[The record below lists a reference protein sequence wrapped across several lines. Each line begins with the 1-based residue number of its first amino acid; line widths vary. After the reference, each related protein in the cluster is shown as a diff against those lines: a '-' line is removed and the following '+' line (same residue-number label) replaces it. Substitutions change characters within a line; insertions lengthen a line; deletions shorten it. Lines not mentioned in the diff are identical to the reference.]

1 MKINKDN
8 KNTFYVNGRHRKRAF
23 LLIFIYVSSI
33 MLNFI
38 PISSAASPPN
48 SFYISLKTIHM
59 DNPKWTYE
67 EFVTRINEISDYTLS
82 RAYNDM
88 DDWIN
93 PYVYEKYDQLVV
105 YGLPHGKTSPT
116 GTTTA
121 DFFINSNGGMFNIE
135 SKKQGEYRHIGY
147 NLGGI
152 SVTNDYWHNTSY
164 TGTGTFSTKEDYT
177 DLAYTT
183 ISGASASWNNVDA
196 EMRNYIL
203 NSYFN
208 DDDYIT
214 GGKTPFTLS
223 SLWSDDFIS
232 NHVLIQ
238 VEPGIVRQGSL
249 KMIYNNGK
257 NHNTLTIDPFD
268 FSFSGNLTT
277 DKNTYTIPAGQN
289 EVIVDIKLNAA
300 FANSIANDYLKDVEF
315 TCMVDQ
321 KNMSEPQNIS
331 VTPGE
336 KNYKAE
342 GIKKTFS
349 RSNLQTG
356 SNPVKIEGIIQV
368 NSNYKDYQN
377 VRVSKDITINV
388 EETPDPYV
396 TAVMTATPNVVL
408 FQNSSIP
415 VKLDIAYGISNIK
428 NLSDINNVSIIV
440 DGEGDFPEQPV
451 LVGEKKLSVILSS
464 SFMNG
469 YNERDKTYNLTVKYN
484 MKDGKSYSDTASAV
498 VRVSKTVAITPIPTP
513 GPTPTPIPGP
523 TPTPIPVSTNNP
535 PSIRLNAP
543 AEVKAGDNFSVN
555 AYASDPDGDSITYEW
570 NYNPAKKAGIISNT
584 YASLYYDVAY
594 ANTNQS
600 VEVFVSDG
608 EDGALDMKVIRVTPP
623 SVDAR
628 MQVDGS
634 FKVNRK
640 ITIKD
645 ISSTPSQFPIT
656 TRLWTVSPVT
666 ASGTTAADIKH
677 SGDWISVSEDLL
689 FKKAGQYK
697 ITLYLKNSA
706 GYENTAEKIITIT
719 PDIAPITDFV
729 LPSKIYRQEE
739 HNNRALIF
747 LQDKSYSI
755 DNDTITQRIWRYR
768 YDSDNDGSFLD
779 ESWVTLSSANLKEY
793 AFYTQNIGR
802 YEFGLTC
809 KESFGQDTIVTL
821 ITSSDYLTSSYTQV
835 IEVANVAPIISLS
848 VESKEKIDIVFSMGN
863 TVYSKADITEK
874 INNILKPALQ
884 AQDVDFNISIVDGGY
899 STGKYIF
906 DIYDGYSNWV
916 TDNDTPYTYFW
927 DDTRQYGSRY
937 KPVLDEAWGYIYPT
951 TMKYGDDRYGGYH
964 CDYDT
969 GVNGEYDYNTHIY
982 TRINYMW
989 TYEKEWDVMD
999 WGEDEDGI
1007 WTADYKI
1014 TYTEKRKTLVDYRI
1028 KNKKILT
1035 ITAPDGSLPN
1045 DGRIMGSEWLYNNR
1059 PYIVRPYSYYV
1070 WSDDEDEEGW
1080 YYKSKNLYIELKGN
1094 WSIKRGPEINSNF
1107 DTAITMMPT
1116 YREDA
1121 KKYFIYVTDNN
1132 FTHNTTYDKIND
1144 DDITV
1149 IGLGKAAN
1157 KTIFESLSTYY
1168 ANGGLYI
1175 DNSNL
1180 TTALNT
1186 LTNNITSNIVPSS
1199 ITKYI
1204 TVGQTIQHTQS
1215 YSDYENDP
1223 QYDIRYR
1230 YNHDPN
1236 YFDNSMGLASNI
1248 GEYLTSPKSSFDKPG
1263 LYEIDISVRDNPKNN
1278 INFDNYRIWSFPR
1291 KINLYVHREPVSVFN
1306 VSIVKP
1312 GYSYDLVYKENS
1324 YDPDHTSRVDK
1335 GIMAKKWYYREAS
1348 NMDWI
1353 EGKPTSIPYGKIYF
1367 IKLEVMDMEYTW
1379 ASSVQKVCD
1388 AERIPV
1394 AQFHFKSNPASKYSY
1409 SRLSD
1414 VVVDTSTTH
1423 RNYAILERKWTV
1435 KKNGVIQP
1443 NGINTILTTSGEG
1456 QYEVTLEIRDALN
1469 KWSVPFTQ
1477 TLTVVG
1483 DVIPPTL
1490 SLSPLTRPWNTTN
1503 VTVTFNVNDTGGS
1516 GLKEVRYLWTE
1527 NSDFADGEFT
1537 TVATTGN
1544 ISRTQI
1550 AGGNWYLYAQ
1560 AIDNA
1565 GNASNIVKGGA
1576 YQIDKAAPTLLEY
1589 KVTGEDY
1596 RSGNTYWIAKN
1607 KSVDVYIKSLEQ
1619 LSGMRYTYL
1628 RVPLGGDNRAYHDF
1642 TGAFNHLNEFDTS
1655 TYTDITA
1662 AERTLS
1668 EPEKGEYEVRFTL
1681 KGLNDL
1687 VSDLQYYFSD
1697 KVGNVVGYNNSG
1709 YKIGVDT
1716 LPPIIT
1722 ITPGQRDL
1730 GKTEITASVSVADA
1744 GSGVKQS
1751 KYIVSNSTTKPA
1763 AGAGWTTNYNSNFN
1777 VDITGTGTWYL
1788 HVESIDNVG
1797 NPSYA
1802 RAGAFK
1808 VDLEGPVLTANPINR
1823 TWDNSNVLIALTAT
1837 EAYSALKEVRYSIT
1851 NNIGLV
1857 YGGWQ
1862 HINANQNNTV
1872 ELKEN
1877 GIWYLHV
1884 EAEDVAG
1891 NVKYTYFG
1899 PYRVDKEA
1907 PALTMGYVGGARY
1920 VSGNNYFAKQGDTV
1934 TFWMQGMDAHSGMW
1948 RLFALA
1954 RDGVTDPF
1962 RGALYNNTF
1971 PIYNTHTRVA
1981 VNTPTIIINNG
1992 KSLRA
1997 NFPYQI
2003 LSTGD
2008 YTYRI
2013 EGIADDLATYN
2024 RHGWVDKGYRLITD
2038 NTAPLLAVDNS
2049 GGQCIGM
2056 ASIKITSTDTGSGV
2070 KNVSYV
2076 WANSLTPPT
2085 NGWVTVSSSAVTASM
2100 SNEGT
2105 WYLHINS
2112 ADNVDNI
2119 STTKSYGPYEV
2130 IHINASDFK
2139 VTQIYDMSWRGYYF
2153 NLHAGIDTNGDGEP
2167 DQFPK
2172 RANTDIM
2179 TTSMPIN
2186 KNHLISYSADG
2197 IKAGYKF
2204 EGSVTV
2210 LGEPDSVS
2218 FRINYKANNTQK
2230 FDIVTCTKSVIDSYN
2245 FEWIV
2250 PLETDAD
2257 TYLEFDLIVVKGTDT
2272 YSNEVWADTWASS
2285 NTSRRVMYVV
2295 EGSATDDLTFIQ
2307 SK

>member
-1 MKINKDN
+1 MKINFAN
-8 KNTFYVNGRHRKRAF
+8 RHRKRAF
-23 LLIFIYVSSI
+23 LLFLIYIFSI
-33 MLNFI
+33 IANLI
-38 PISSAASPPN
+38 PISFAASPPN

-67 EFVTRINEISDYTLS
+67 EFVTKINDISNYTLS
-82 RAYNDM
+82 DTCNKYGA
-88 DDWIN
+88 WIN
-93 PYVYEKYDQLVV
+93 PYVYEKYNQLVV
-105 YGLPHGKTSPT
+105 YGTPHGKTSPT

-249 KMIYNNGK
+249 KMVYNNGK
-257 NHNTLTIDPFD
+257 NHNTLTIDPID

-289 EVIVDIKLNAA
+289 EVVVDVTMNAT
-300 FANSIANDYLKDVEF
+300 FANSTANVYLKDVEF
-315 TCMVDQ
+315 SCMGEQ
-321 KNMSEPQNIS
+321 KNIS
-331 VTPGE
+331 VTSGE
-336 KNYKAE
+336 KYYKAE

-349 RSNLQTG
+349 RNNLQTG
-356 SNPVKIEGIIQV
+356 SNTVVIDGIIQV
-368 NSNYKDYQN
+368 NSHYKDYRN
-377 VRVSKDITINV
+377 LKVSKTITIVV
-388 EETPDPYV
+388 EENPDPWV

-640 ITIKD
+640 ITMSD
-645 ISSTPSQFPIT
+645 ISDTPDQFPIA

-706 GYENTAEKIITIT
+706 GYEDTVEKIITIT
-719 PDIAPITDFV
+719 PDVAPITDFV
-729 LPSKIYRQEE
+729 LPEKIYRQEE
-739 HNNRALIF
+739 HNNRALIL

-755 DNDTITQRIWRYR
+755 DNDTITQRIWQYR

-863 TVYSKADITEK
+863 TAYSKSEITEK

-906 DIYDGYSNWV
+906 DIYDGYSDWV
-916 TDNDTPYTYFW
+916 TEKVVKSTHEW
-927 DDTRQYGSRY
+927 TRNYGLRY
-937 KPVLDEAWGYIYPT
+937 EPVLDGAWGYIHPT
-951 TMKYGDDRYGGYH
+951 SMTDGSSNYGGDHWNYS
-964 CDYDT
+964 T
-969 GVNGEYDYNTHIY
+969 GVHGEYDRNAKTH
-982 TRINYMW
+982 TRIDYMISYKEH
-989 TYEKEWDVMD
+989 YEVRD

-1007 WTADYKI
+1007 WTAFYDT

-1045 DGRIMGSEWLYNNR
+1045 DGRIMGGEWVANN
-1059 PYIVRPYSYYV
+1059 PQYIDRPYSY
-1070 WSDDEDEEGW
+1070 WDDEIW
-1080 YYKSKNLYIELKGN
+1080 QIVVVHKPFHAVLHGN
-1094 WSIKRGPEINSNF
+1094 WSIKRGAEINSNF

-1132 FTHNTTYDKIND
+1132 FTHNTTYDKINEN
-1144 DDITV
+1144 DITV
-1149 IGLGKAAN
+1149 VGLGKAAN

-1204 TVGQTIQHTQS
+1204 TVGQTIQHTKS

-1236 YFDNSMGLASNI
+1236 YFDNSLGLALNI
-1248 GEYLTSPKSSFDKPG
+1248 GEYFSTPKSVFDKPG
-1263 LYEIDISVRDNPKNN
+1263 LYEVDVSVRDNPKNN
-1278 INFDNYRIWSFPR
+1278 NNFDSYRLWSHPR

-1306 VSIVKP
+1306 VSIVKNEYSY

-1335 GIMAKKWYYREAS
+1335 GIMTKKWYYREAS

-1353 EGKPTSIPYGKIYF
+1353 EGKPTSTRNDKIYF

-1394 AQFHFKSNPASKYSY
+1394 AQFHFKSNPASKYNY
-1409 SRLSD
+1409 SKLSD
-1414 VVVDTSTTH
+1414 VIVDTSTTH

-1435 KKNGVIQP
+1435 KKNGIIQP
-1443 NGINTILTTSGEG
+1443 NGVNTVLTTSGEG

-1469 KWSVPFTQ
+1469 QWSAPFTKI
-1477 TLTVVG
+1477 LTVVG
-1483 DVIPPTL
+1483 DTIPPTL
-1490 SLSPLTRPWNTTN
+1490 SLTPAIRPWGNTN
-1503 VTVTFNVNDTGGS
+1503 VAVTMNCADTGGS

-1527 NSDFADGEFT
+1527 NTDFADGEFT

-1544 ISRTQI
+1544 ISRTQT
-1550 AGGNWYLYAQ
+1550 ANGNWYLYAQ

-1565 GNASNIVKGGA
+1565 GNASPIVKGGA
-1576 YQIDKAAPTLLEY
+1576 YQIDKTAPTLLDY

-1596 RSGNTYWIAKN
+1596 RSGNTFWISKN
-1607 KSVDVYIKSLEQ
+1607 NSVDVYIKSMEK
-1619 LSGMRYTYL
+1619 LSGMRYTHL
-1628 RVPLGGDNRAYHDF
+1628 RVPQGGDNRASHDWDGNA
-1642 TGAFNHLNEFDTS
+1642 TNLNEFDTS

-1668 EPEKGEYEVRFTL
+1668 DLDKGEYEVRFTL
-1681 KGLNDL
+1681 KGLNDV

-1730 GKTEITASVSVADA
+1730 GKTEITASVSVSDS
-1744 GSGVKQS
+1744 GSGVKES
-1751 KYIVSNSTTKPA
+1751 KYIVSTSATKPA
-1763 AGAGWTTNYNSNFN
+1763 AGAGWTSVFNTNFN

-1788 HVESIDNVG
+1788 YVESVDNVG

-1808 VDLEGPVLTANPINR
+1808 VDLEGPVITANPINR
-1823 TWDNSNVLIALTAT
+1823 VWDNSNALISLTAA
-1837 EAYSALKEVRYSIT
+1837 EAYSSLKEVRYSVT
-1851 NNIGLV
+1851 NNTGRV

-1862 HINANQNNTV
+1862 HVNANQNNAV
-1872 ELKEN
+1872 EIIEN
-1877 GIWYLHV
+1877 GTWYLHV

-1891 NVKYTYFG
+1891 NITYTYFG

-1907 PALTMGYVGGARY
+1907 PVLTMGYVGGARY
-1920 VSGNNYFAKQGDTV
+1920 ISGNNYYARQGDTV
-1934 TFWMQGMDAHSGMW
+1934 TFWMQGVDALSGMW
-1948 RLFALA
+1948 RLLALA
-1954 RDGVTDPF
+1954 RDGVTDPY
-1962 RGALYNNTF
+1962 RGAVYNNTF
-1971 PIYNTHTRVA
+1971 PAYNTHTRVA
-1981 VNTPTIIINNG
+1981 VNTPTVTINNG
-1992 KSLRA
+1992 KTLRA

-2008 YTYRI
+2008 FTYRI

-2024 RHGWVDKGYRLITD
+2024 RHGWVDKGYRLIVD
-2038 NTAPLLAVDNS
+2038 NTAPVLAVDNT

-2056 ASIKITSTDTGSGV
+2056 ASIEITSTDIGSGV
-2070 KNVSYV
+2070 KNISYT
-2076 WANSLTPPT
+2076 WTNTQTPPS
-2085 NGWVTVSSSAVTASM
+2085 NGWTTASSNAVTALM
-2100 SNEGT
+2100 SNEGA
-2105 WYLHINS
+2105 WYLHIKS

-2119 STTKSYGPYEV
+2119 STTESYGPYEV

-2139 VTQIYDMSWRGYYF
+2139 ITQIYDMAWRGYYF

-2204 EGSVTV
+2204 EGSVAV

-2230 FDIVTCTKSVIDSYN
+2230 FDILFCTKATGNIYE

-2272 YSNEVWADTWASS
+2272 YSNEVWADTWPSG